1 MPISWI
7 VAPKDLH
14 MFKAFDVR
22 CQIALW
28 EAALIYIPTNSA
40 QMSHV
45 SPNSG
50 QLWALSYF

>member
-1 MPISWI
+1 MPISRI

-22 CQIALW
+22 CQITLW

-40 QMSHV
+40 QMPHA

-50 QLWALSYF
+50 QLWVLSYF

>member
-1 MPISWI
+1 MSISRI

-14 MFKAFDVR
+14 MFKAFDVH

-28 EAALIYIPTNSA
+28 ESAVIYIPTNSA
-40 QMSHV
+40 QMPPV

-50 QLWALSYF
+50 QLWVLSYF